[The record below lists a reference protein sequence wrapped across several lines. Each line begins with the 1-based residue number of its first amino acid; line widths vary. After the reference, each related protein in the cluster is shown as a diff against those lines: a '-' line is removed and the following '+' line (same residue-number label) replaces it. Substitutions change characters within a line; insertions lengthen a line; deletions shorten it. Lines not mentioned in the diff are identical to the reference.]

1 MSLEERV
8 KFADMKARHKNIL
21 RPWYKKWWGI
31 LVSLIGLIALIAIIA
46 AGIYVV
52 QTIINI
58 RSGTDQT
65 NNEQQRQQYLA
76 SINGGQNYFTGTS
89 TPQVTIIEFG
99 DFACPFCLA
108 SEAGLNQI
116 RAKYANQIKL
126 IWRDYPLHP
135 TSIDLAL
142 AARCAGEQGKFWSYH
157 DLLFADQD
165 KMATSSGTD
174 LNTQLNV
181 LAQSLSLNT
190 GAFASCLSSQKYLD
204 QIRKDY
210 NDGETL
216 QVQGTPTWFI
226 NNYPITG
233 AIAADQFPTLIQGLI
248 K

>member
-1 MSLEERV
+1 MSLEERM
-8 KFADMKARHKNIL
+8 KYAEIKARHKNIL

-31 LVSLIGLIALIAIIA
+31 LILLIAALAIIA
-46 AGIYVV
+46 ITAATFYV
-52 QTIINI
+52 INEIKNI
-58 RSGTDQT
+58 RQGTDQT

-76 SINGGQNYFTGTS
+76 AINGGQNYFTGTS
-89 TPQVTIIEFG
+89 TPQVTIVEFG

-135 TSIDLAL
+135 TSIDLAM
-142 AARCAGEQGKFWSYH
+142 AARCAGEQGKFWPFH
-157 DLLFADQD
+157 DLLFADQN
-165 KMATSSGTD
+165 KMATTTGTD

-190 GAFASCLSSQKYLD
+190 GTFASCLSSQKYLD

-233 AIAADQFPTLIQGLI
+233 AIAADKFPTLIQGLV